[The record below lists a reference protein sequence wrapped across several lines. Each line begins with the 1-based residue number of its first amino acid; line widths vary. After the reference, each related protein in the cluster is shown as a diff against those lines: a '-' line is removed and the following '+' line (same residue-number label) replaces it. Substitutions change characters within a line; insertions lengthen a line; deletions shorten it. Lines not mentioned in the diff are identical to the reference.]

1 MKTKTFEMPS
11 DAEKFLMTTVPNWKS
26 TREVQGDHNGTNNMS
41 E

>member
-26 TREVQGDHNGTNNMS
+26 TRKVQGDHNGTNNMS